1 MKIKKILIDKKG
13 RKYFW
18 SSGDLHTLVG
28 VVKEKDIKNGDVKS
42 HIGKEFLCFD
52 ANFNDNL
59 EKIKR
64 GPAIMLQK
72 DIGMIVAYA
81 GIDRNSKVLDA
92 GTGCGVLAAHLAKF
106 CEVISYEKDRKSI
119 EIAKKNFEDLGVD
132 VKIEERDIYEGI
144 DEKDLDLIVLD
155 LVEPWK
161 VLKHAKKSLN
171 AGKFLVCYLP
181 TITQVMRLVEELDS
195 EFYLDRVCEI
205 LERDWVVSGRKVRPE
220 NQMLGHTGFLVF
232 VRKI

>member
-1 MKIKKILIDKKG
+1 MKIKKILIDSKG

-18 SSGDLHTLVG
+18 SKGDLHTLEG
-28 VVKEKDIKNGDVKS
+28 VVKEKDIKNGMVKS
-42 HIGKEFLCFD
+42 HIGKVFLCFD
-52 ANFNDNL
+52 ASFKDNL

-72 DIGMIVAYA
+72 DIGMIITYT
-81 GIDRNSKVLDA
+81 GIDKNSKVLDA

-106 CEVISYEKDRKSI
+106 CDVVSYERNKEFI
-119 EIAKKNFEDLGVD
+119 EIAKKNFGYLD
-132 VKIEERDIYEGI
+132 VNVNIKEKDIYDGI

-155 LVEPWK
+155 LLKPWK
-161 VLKHAKKSLN
+161 ILKHVKKSLK
-171 AGKFLVCYLP
+171 AGRFLVCYLP
-181 TITQVMRLVEELDS
+181 TITQVIKLVEELDD
-195 EFYLDRVCEI
+195 EFYLDNVCEV
-205 LERDWVVSGRKVRPE
+205 LERKWIVQYRKVRPE